1 MIIKNTNL
9 DGVKLIKPKL
19 YNDERGCFFESFNQI
34 LSQNLNCSFIQ
45 SNESISKQGVIRGI
59 HFQRPPF
66 EQSKLVRVI
75 KGKVQD
81 IAVDLRPDS
90 KTYKKYISVKLDD
103 IDKKQLFIPKGFG
116 HAFLT
121 LSKEAIVSY
130 LVDTSYQQKYDSGI
144 RFDDK
149 SINVDWEIDMNK
161 VILSEKD
168 RNLPFL

>member
-19 YNDERGCFFESFNQI
+19 YNDERGYFFESFNQK
-34 LSQNLNCSFIQ
+34 LSENLNCSFIQ

-59 HFQRPPF
+59 HFQRPPY

-130 LVDTSYQQKYDSGI
+130 LVDTSYQKKYDSGI

-149 SINVDWEIDMNK
+149 SINVDWEIDMNQ

>member
-45 SNESISKQGVIRGI
+45 SNESISKKGVIRGI
-59 HFQRPPF
+59 HFQRPPY

-90 KTYKKYISVKLDD
+90 STYKKY
-103 IDKKQLFIPKGFG
+103 
-116 HAFLT
+116 
-121 LSKEAIVSY
+121 VSI
-130 LVDTSYQQKYDSGI
+130 KC
-144 RFDDK
+144 F
-149 SINVDWEIDMNK
+149 
-161 VILSEKD
+161 
-168 RNLPFL
+168 